1 MIKKSIPT
9 QKIIVVLLVLALT
22 FMLGSC
28 QAGGN
33 DQPPSNDQ
41 SPVHAAGDFDLSDPS
56 IGLSS
61 LPGYDQTL
69 TISTKGTLNDK
80 MYDSNQST
88 TRTFSGS
95 NELVKIS
102 ETTTDNDPVDILYA
116 IHDGYRYSVEPA
128 VQSCQAAPM
137 EDGINPLSDLSSRLP
152 KVNGA
157 IEIGSE
163 EINGIAVKH
172 YNFDEKNVD
181 RQSGK
186 NDSAKG
192 DFWIAEEGGYLVKY
206 ELIANISS
214 QDFTGTR
221 SWSYALI
228 PLIGDEAFQLPEPCQ
243 PVLADLPALQD
254 AADIIMLPG
263 FQQYLTNSTR
273 TQVVE
278 FYNESLPGS
287 GWQTLPGS
295 KPEEMDLGASI
306 QTLAFTREEPSG
318 ETLLVIRVDEKD
330 SSLRITAQTLTI
342 KHKSQTES
350 TETPSITDTPE
361 IPPDQP
367 AISLPDNLPAYPGA
381 AVINQMDSFMLLE
394 SNDSI
399 QNIASFYK
407 EEMPGLDWSL
417 DNEMDQAG
425 ITVQS
430 WSNGEFS
437 LVITLTENQGKVQIM
452 FATRE

>member
-1 MIKKSIPT
+1 MINKSIPS
-9 QKIIVVLLVLALT
+9 QKFLIILLVLALT

-28 QAGGN
+28 QASGN
-33 DQPPSNDQ
+33 DLPPSSSQ
-41 SPVHAAGDFDLSDPS
+41 SPDQVTGDFDLSDPS

-69 TISTKGTLNDK
+69 MISTIGTLNGK
-80 MYDSNQST
+80 AYESIQST
-88 TRTFSGS
+88 TRTLSGR

-102 ETTTDNDPVDILYA
+102 ETSTENNPVDMLYA
-116 IHDGYRYSVEPA
+116 VFNGYRYSVEPA
-128 VQSCQAAPM
+128 RQSCQAAPM
-137 EDGINPLSDLSSRLP
+137 EEGINPISDLSSRLP

-163 EINGIAVKH
+163 EINGVAVKH
-172 YNFDEKNVD
+172 YNFDENNVN

-192 DFWIAEEGGYLVKY
+192 EIWIAEEGGYLVKY
-206 ELIANISS
+206 ELTANISTE
-214 QDFTGTR
+214 DFTGTR
-221 SWSYALI
+221 SWSYELT
-228 PLIGDEAFQLPEPCQ
+228 PLAGDEAFQLPEPCQ

-254 AADIIMLPG
+254 ATAIIVLPG
-263 FQQYLTNSTR
+263 FQQYLTSSTR

-287 GWQTLPGS
+287 GWQALPGT
-295 KPEEMDLGASI
+295 KPEEMDLTAKI
-306 QTLAFTREEPSG
+306 QTLAFTHEESSG

-342 KHKSQTES
+342 KHKSQTDS

-361 IPPDQP
+361 VPSDQP
-367 AISLPDNLPAYPGA
+367 AISLPDNLPVYPGA
-381 AVINQMDSFMLLE
+381 AVINQMDSFVVLE
-394 SNDSI
+394 TTDPI
-399 QNIASFYK
+399 QNIASYYK
-407 EEMPGLDWSL
+407 EEMPGLDWSM

-437 LVITLTENQGKVQIM
+437 LVITLTESQGKVQIM
-452 FATRE
+452 IATRE